1 MKNNYNNFIKYEQEN
16 LPTYKGTKETILND
30 LYSKLVTINHK
41 NKNFYICSNLIIQ
54 HGSNDIIKD
63 LSNQSNIIER
73 RKTFSIN
80 QNSNENNIVQ
90 NEFENYDNISNYS
103 LYYDASHTKSFSYLF
118 ILNESIVIENQ
129 LPYNIKCEIDGNTK
143 KQVSIRPLEN
153 KYFLDVNQDNTQLK
167 LILKYQKT
175 NFVSEFFDLKL
186 IGHNEHINQNKNNKK
201 DTDEQDIE
209 TTVKLYE
216 EGNEINRNK
225 FIECNIKIEQNIEK
239 DKFIGAYEKEF
250 EHNVKSF
257 QKKLKLII
265 YNKCIIINKTDYLL
279 YIKNEDSRER
289 DFNTENYNGKIFP
302 NSVNILNTKN
312 VKNTFKLKCDNSNW
326 SNKFN
331 INTIGHIGVISLDVR
346 GQNNRIINLNLGV
359 SISSS
364 WNFSNSLLIT
374 IEPRFILVNKFGFD
388 LQYKQYNDKKD
399 KRQNDN
405 ENEFENHI
413 IKSGE
418 EIKLNVLK
426 GNKGMKNMIRIKMGE
441 YSVDYSSPV
450 DLDEI
455 GDVDVKIP
463 INNDMKQKLIKKNL
477 EIEKKINKLKK
488 KERLRKKLQIIDE
501 KNNEE
506 ETKIN
511 GHDNN
516 MIKDLINNYNNNIIS
531 NNDDIDNN
539 IISASNENNINN
551 IISTNSKNVE
561 KLLNSNININNLI
574 NNNEKN
580 SSHVQSRHRSTVL
593 TDFSESEKSSVI
605 GDEDEISTDSFSFTK
620 KTEKF
625 ISKKEGKK
633 ELTPLQEKLKKIEE
647 RNKKLEK
654 FKMKPRK
661 YLVYSQNN
669 ESYLLIRIT
678 KAIYNGLIYIVI
690 FPPENPQYIIRNRT
704 DLPISLKQKKDSYNQ
719 EIIILQ
725 RDEFIPYAWSDTL
738 KDEKLLYVTIDNND
752 VEVNLNEI
760 KVIRKRLKINENLL
774 LQNNDNPGRNQRIRI
789 AFFFQTIIENNK
801 TRTLIV
807 KGNQQNEIN
816 QISFLQRIKRQKK
829 NKNTFNI
836 KIKLYTKGFGISII
850 SSEPRELFYISFYGF
865 LMESQIF
872 SFNKEECFHIIAN
885 MNLSLKNFQV
895 DYCLDDLFKSM
906 VIPKNQITAQIE
918 ESNQNNIEKLVP
930 LFQGIISYHSVKNNS
945 VTSDEFPQLDFALQP
960 LKVNISNYQVMSL
973 IDFALELKSEFDFYL
988 TEPEKNKK
996 FNNIDDLEKFLFEEN
1011 SNINEISEYD
1021 PEHYDPLLNSKLLIL
1036 PEEIISNS
1044 ENHYFFFIK
1053 NIAVGSLVI
1062 ILTTR
1067 IDLNSFRV
1075 IPTIVSGLSSFIGNI
1090 FTHITDYNLYLPSL
1104 YYTDVFTDASML
1116 VMQLKN
1122 AYISQVKKRIFKI
1135 VGSLDILGN
1144 PTGYAS
1150 SIGQGFLEIF
1160 EAPRRGLIHGP
1171 LGFGGGV
1178 AKGFG
1183 TFITTIISSSFDIVG
1198 KISGTLLASCE
1209 ELQGLKF
1216 TEHLNEREPSNIFSG
1231 LFYGVKNGVIDIGKG
1246 VAGIFIKPYQEAKKS
1261 GFGGFIQGVGTGLI
1275 GAAVSPVTAGL
1286 RIANNLI
1293 VGLKNTA
1300 LIFNPELKT
1309 ERFRY
1314 PRTIQKAIRLNSY
1327 NEDEATVRAI
1337 LNYLGGYDE
1346 QEIIYFKQ
1354 FKYIY
1359 PGLQGSFSTI
1369 ILTDK
1374 CVMIVYQAKE
1384 LVFEIELEIIE
1395 SVEIFKEPNNTNIDL
1410 IFNLGNN
1417 SKRYIR
1423 TSDLSLCI
1431 ELYLM
1436 FENVK

>member
-1 MKNNYNNFIKYEQEN
+1 M
-16 LPTYKGTKETILND
+16 
-30 LYSKLVTINHK
+30 
-41 NKNFYICSNLIIQ
+41 
-54 HGSNDIIKD
+54 
-63 LSNQSNIIER
+63 
-73 RKTFSIN
+73 
-80 QNSNENNIVQ
+80 
-90 NEFENYDNISNYS
+90 
-103 LYYDASHTKSFSYLF
+103 
-118 ILNESIVIENQ
+118 
-129 LPYNIKCEIDGNTK
+129 
-143 KQVSIRPLEN
+143 
-153 KYFLDVNQDNTQLK
+153 
-167 LILKYQKT
+167 
-175 NFVSEFFDLKL
+175 
-186 IGHNEHINQNKNNKK
+186 
-201 DTDEQDIE
+201 
-209 TTVKLYE
+209 
-216 EGNEINRNK
+216 
-225 FIECNIKIEQNIEK
+225 
-239 DKFIGAYEKEF
+239 
-250 EHNVKSF
+250 
-257 QKKLKLII
+257 
-265 YNKCIIINKTDYLL
+265 
-279 YIKNEDSRER
+279 
-289 DFNTENYNGKIFP
+289 
-302 NSVNILNTKN
+302 
-312 VKNTFKLKCDNSNW
+312 
-326 SNKFN
+326 
-331 INTIGHIGVISLDVR
+331 
-346 GQNNRIINLNLGV
+346 
-359 SISSS
+359 
-364 WNFSNSLLIT
+364 
-374 IEPRFILVNKFGFD
+374 NKFGFD

-511 GHDNN
+511 GDDNN

-539 IISASNENNINN
+539 IISTSNENNINN
-551 IISTNSKNVE
+551 IISTNSKNAE

-816 QISFLQRIKRQKK
+816 QISFLQRIKQQKK

-850 SSEPRELFYISFYGF
+850 NSEPRELFYISFYGF

-960 LKVNISNYQVMSL
+960 LKVNISNYQIMSL

-1090 FTHITDYNLYLPSL
+1090 FTHITDYNLYLPSF

-1116 VMQLKN
+1116 VNQLKN
-1122 AYISQVKKRIFKI
+1122 AYISQFKKRIFKI

-1231 LFYGVKNGVIDIGKG
+1231 LFYGVKNGV
-1246 VAGIFIKPYQEAKKS
+1246 
-1261 GFGGFIQGVGTGLI
+1261 
-1275 GAAVSPVTAGL
+1275 
-1286 RIANNLI
+1286 
-1293 VGLKNTA
+1293 
-1300 LIFNPELKT
+1300 IFNPELKT